1 MKKNQILS
9 LVLSIM
15 MLVTVVFPTGVFA
28 EEIAVQEA
36 PIAVVEAADDN
47 GADQA
52 AEVEAA
58 SNAADQ
64 SAAADAVNAP
74 ADQGGDDEVV
84 DTTEDQGAVD
94 EATDATEEQGADE
107 EEASFVQG
115 YVLMNSGASLYL
127 TESTNEKVGAF
138 NGSAI
143 VYAIETIH
151 AENEGDSWL
160 WIVFDTEEARN
171 ANIAPFCGYVQF
183 KDVTVMANEAVV
195 EMVNALAGDETVR
208 CYQSNP
214 LPLVDFAIDAE
225 VQQPQDGSLTQ
236 ESGSATA
243 TAPVITSQPQSVTA
257 VKGTKA
263 TFRVKA
269 TGSGTLSYTWQY
281 KTATGTNWATTKA
294 SVTDT
299 LTVSAN
305 TNNGYQYRCIV
316 KDDNGS
322 VTSDPATLTVK
333 TVVITTQPKSVTAA
347 KGTKATFTVKATGSG
362 TLSYT
367 WQYKTATGT
376 NWATTKASVTDT
388 LTVTANTNN
397 GYQYRCIVKDSNG
410 SVTSNAATL
419 KVTTLSI
426 TKQPQ
431 SVTALKGTKASF
443 TVEATGSGTL
453 SYTWQYKTATG
464 TTWATTGASKTNTLT
479 VTANTN
485 NGYQYRCIVKDDN
498 SSVTS
503 NAATLKVTTLS
514 ITKQPQSVTA
524 LKGTKASF
532 TVEATGSGTLSY
544 TWQYKT
550 ATGTT
555 WATTGAST
563 TNTLTVTANAN
574 NGYQYRC
581 IVKDSNGS
589 VTSNAATLTVSILT
603 ITSQP
608 QSVTAMK
615 GAKASFTVNATGSGT
630 LSYTWQYKTAT
641 GTTWAT
647 TDASKT
653 KTLTVTANTNNGYQY
668 RCIVKD
674 ANSSV
679 TSAAATLTVKTV
691 EITSQPQ
698 SVTAKK
704 GTKATFTVGAT
715 GSGTLTY
722 TWQYKTATGTTWAT
736 TGASTTNTLTVT
748 ANANHGY
755 QYRCIVKSGTE
766 SVTSDP
772 ATLTVSI
779 LTITAQPES
788 VTAMKGTKA
797 AFTVN
802 ATGRGTLSYTWQ
814 YKTAT
819 GTTWAT
825 TGASKTNTLTV
836 TANTNNGYQYR
847 CIVKDDNGT
856 ETSEPATLT
865 VTSITITAQPQ
876 DVTARKGTQA
886 TFTVEAVGAD
896 TLTYT
901 WQYKTAT
908 GTTWATTGAS
918 TTNTLTVT
926 ANTNNGNQYRCI
938 VKCGSESVTSDPA
951 TLTVDTV
958 LVSGDITYE
967 ILTTTTCSV
976 TSYAGTA
983 TSLVIPQT
991 VEDLTVTEVGEEAFM
1006 DNKRLVSIDLPDTIT
1021 VIHARAFKNCSSL
1034 SEMN

>member
-1 MKKNQILS
+1 M
-9 LVLSIM
+9 
-15 MLVTVVFPTGVFA
+15 
-28 EEIAVQEA
+28 
-36 PIAVVEAADDN
+36 
-47 GADQA
+47 
-52 AEVEAA
+52 
-58 SNAADQ
+58 
-64 SAAADAVNAP
+64 
-74 ADQGGDDEVV
+74 
-84 DTTEDQGAVD
+84 
-94 EATDATEEQGADE
+94 
-107 EEASFVQG
+107 
-115 YVLMNSGASLYL
+115 
-127 TESTNEKVGAF
+127 
-138 NGSAI
+138 
-143 VYAIETIH
+143 
-151 AENEGDSWL
+151 
-160 WIVFDTEEARN
+160 
-171 ANIAPFCGYVQF
+171 
-183 KDVTVMANEAVV
+183 
-195 EMVNALAGDETVR
+195 
-208 CYQSNP
+208 
-214 LPLVDFAIDAE
+214 
-225 VQQPQDGSLTQ
+225 
-236 ESGSATA
+236 
-243 TAPVITSQPQSVTA
+243 
-257 VKGTKA
+257 
-263 TFRVKA
+263 
-269 TGSGTLSYTWQY
+269 
-281 KTATGTNWATTKA
+281 
-294 SVTDT
+294 
-299 LTVSAN
+299 
-305 TNNGYQYRCIV
+305 
-316 KDDNGS
+316 
-322 VTSDPATLTVK
+322 
-333 TVVITTQPKSVTAA
+333 
-347 KGTKATFTVKATGSG
+347 
-362 TLSYT
+362 
-367 WQYKTATGT
+367 
-376 NWATTKASVTDT
+376 
-388 LTVTANTNN
+388 
-397 GYQYRCIVKDSNG
+397 
-410 SVTSNAATL
+410 
-419 KVTTLSI
+419 
-426 TKQPQ
+426 
-431 SVTALKGTKASF
+431 
-443 TVEATGSGTL
+443 
-453 SYTWQYKTATG
+453 
-464 TTWATTGASKTNTLT
+464 
-479 VTANTN
+479 
-485 NGYQYRCIVKDDN
+485 
-498 SSVTS
+498 
-503 NAATLKVTTLS
+503 
-514 ITKQPQSVTA
+514 
-524 LKGTKASF
+524 
-532 TVEATGSGTLSY
+532 
-544 TWQYKT
+544 
-550 ATGTT
+550 
-555 WATTGAST
+555 
-563 TNTLTVTANAN
+563 TANAN

-589 VTSNAATLTVSILT
+589 VTSNAATLTVSTLT

-641 GTTWAT
+641 GTTWT
-647 TDASKT
+647 TTGASKT
-653 KTLTVTANTNNGYQY
+653 NTLTVTANANNGYQY

-722 TWQYKTATGTTWAT
+722 TWQYKTATGTTWVT

-865 VTSITITAQPQ
+865 VTSITITTQPQ

-926 ANTNNGNQYRCI
+926 ANTNDGNQYRCI

-991 VEDLTVTEVGEEAFM
+991 VEDLTVTEIGEEAFM